1 MTYTPTGDSE
11 EYLSSDDLEAIQ
23 QKNYEAS
30 NAINE
35 LESETGAIVEGET
48 ETETDESET
57 DSPTFQDRRD
67 SRRGSNVEEGK
78 ENAIKDF
85 FVPDYKAGETFADTP
100 LYQIT
105 NAPSQGVVNTI
116 TDTFNFFTSSARK
129 GFDIPAVPKV
139 GPYESNVAN
148 AISNISGL
156 VIPSMGFKSMLVKG
170 ATKVHLAGKSAP
182 WLQRLGNKKSFQWF
196 SKFGADVGTSTA
208 VDYVAEQNQTDDN
221 LVATLKDFWPR
232 TYQFIPDT
240 WATGDSDSADIKRS
254 KNVNEGAVF
263 GTLGHIVE
271 GMAFLFKA
279 GRSTRRATLI
289 AADVGNQK
297 RLDELTKDEFTDIVF
312 SDNPIEDSIMRNT
325 ARREKELDNLGTYLK
340 VTNPDSKEPLLGV
353 HDVFDVKESGLISK
367 SPDGVLGAAA
377 DAAQI
382 ANNVK
387 SSYGR
392 LGNVISNAALKYGLD
407 ITNRTDEVII
417 KDLAAQIKAGGKYS
431 KKLGTGEVLTQKQIA
446 EAGERLT
453 EILIDPRMQ
462 PGDMYKLL
470 DEFKISLADGSKVI
484 DDTGYAGVM
493 GTMKQYYKD
502 VLDMDTL
509 KAKAYLTTSLA
520 GQISDISEGARL
532 MDDKLVI
539 NQAIDQI
546 ADRLEYLMVEKG
558 LSSAFAGRTLRN
570 KRLWETAKS
579 SKKAQKAL
587 AKAALEEH
595 KNSIEELIPSAKNWA
610 QTMRRVAR
618 NNPDFLKPLML
629 ANEFADGDIDSLY
642 KLNKVAMNKFSSLSK
657 AFVDAN
663 PDMPSLVNK
672 QFMSTVFNSTLS
684 AIATPIRALTGN
696 AGGLTSNFISPMV
709 GSLMSGD
716 LATMKRVMWGHHSM
730 GDTLSRAY
738 KHMGMVY
745 RKASTDP
752 TKLSYVMREDIRVK
766 IADDLEWLTSY
777 AQAAQKN
784 GEDGPMAMLNLYET
798 LTDIAQDPNLRFG
811 VNAMTALDGFS
822 RSTLGSIEAR
832 YIAYDNMLS
841 SGDEITEA
849 GIKKAS
855 DDIYKNYFDEEGMI
869 TDKAVEWANSEI
881 ALNLDNDWV
890 DGFSNLINTVPIA
903 RTHFMFPRT
912 SINVIDIFTKYSPG
926 GVFAK
931 EYQQLW
937 GPLGLIPGAGKKFED
952 FDIEEIAEVL
962 ARHGQSMDK
971 NFKAKFETIRM
982 TAKGRVALGTFS
994 TMGALKLFREG
1005 AITGNGHYDKSRQ
1018 RSRIKLGWK
1027 PKTIKVPGTNLE
1039 ASYEFLGPIGDW
1051 LALAVDAADNLDLA
1065 SSAWTEQQFQKL
1077 AFIFSASLTNKS
1089 VLSNV
1094 EPLNDIL
1101 QGDVKALN
1109 RWAASMGNNMLPMGG
1124 FRNEIGRVMNPALR
1138 DIKGEMVDN
1147 WRNRNNWLDAFD
1159 PNRSLPELYDPIDGG
1174 KVGFPENYW
1183 TRAWNAYSPIKVS
1196 ERMSEHK
1203 QWLLDAEYN
1212 YSPQL
1217 ATSINGAE
1225 LTNKQRSA
1233 MGSKIG
1239 EQGIFKRE
1247 VIKIMK
1253 DAEKLT
1259 YKGREFPNLKGVV
1272 GFTNM
1277 MKVLRRSGVSMQD
1290 LDIAEFADVYSRL
1303 DRAFVKAKKAAAFGL
1318 DPVMKSEIKAAELK
1332 KKELKEAAKRKNV
1345 DEVLRLANE

>member
-1 MTYTPTGDSE
+1 MTYTPTGDSDQ
-11 EYLSSDDLEAIQ
+11 YLSPEELDAQ
-23 QKNYEAS
+23 QQEL
-30 NAINE
+30 INE
-35 LESETGAIVEGET
+35 SQLANEVQSIDDQIPVEETG
-48 ETETDESET
+48 ET
-57 DSPTFQDRRD
+57 DSNTFQDRRD
-67 SRRGSNVEEGK
+67 SRRGSNADEDK
-78 ENAIKDF
+78 QNAVKDF
-85 FVPDYKAGETFADTP
+85 IVPDYEAGETFSDTP
-100 LYQIT
+100 LYEVM
-105 NAPSQGVVNTI
+105 NAPAQGVVNTM
-116 TDTFNFFTSSARK
+116 TDTFNFFTHSARK
-129 GFDIPAVPKV
+129 GFNIPEVPKV

-148 AISNISGL
+148 AIRDISGL

-170 ATKVHLAGKSAP
+170 ATKLQAAKFGPK

-232 TYQFIPDT
+232 TYQFIPDV
-240 WATGDSDSADIKRS
+240 WATGDSDTADIKRS

-271 GMAFLFKA
+271 GVAMLAKA
-279 GRSTRRATLI
+279 GRSTRKATFL

-297 RLDELTKDEFTDIVF
+297 RLEELTKDEFTDIVF

-353 HDVFDVKESGLISK
+353 HDVFDVKETGLISK

-417 KDLAAQIKAGGKYS
+417 RDLAAQIKAGGKYS

-453 EILIDPRMQ
+453 EVLIDPRMQ

-470 DEFKISLADGSKVI
+470 DEFKISLTDGNKII
-484 DDTGYAGVM
+484 DDVAYAGVM
-493 GTMKQYYKD
+493 GAMSDYYKQI
-502 VLDMDTL
+502 LDMDML

-520 GQISDISEGARL
+520 GQISDIAEGARL
-532 MDDKLVI
+532 MDDSLVV

-546 ADRLEYLMVEKG
+546 ADRVEYLMVEKG
-558 LSSAFAGRTLRN
+558 LNAAFSGRTLRN

-579 SKKAQKAL
+579 SKKAAKAL
-587 AKAALEEH
+587 NDNALVEH
-595 KNSIEELIPSAKNWA
+595 RNLIEELVPNAKNWS
-610 QTMRRVAR
+610 QTMRRVAKE
-618 NNPDFLKPLML
+618 NPDFLKPLMM
-629 ANEFADGDIDSLY
+629 ANEFADGNIDSLY
-642 KLNKVAMNKFSSLSK
+642 KMNKVAMNKFSTLSK
-657 AFVDAN
+657 AFIDAN

-672 QFMSTVFNSTLS
+672 QFMSTIFNSTLS
-684 AIATPIRALTGN
+684 ALATPIRALTGN
-696 AGGLTSNFISPMV
+696 AGGLTSNFVSPMV

-730 GDTLSRAY
+730 GDTLNRAY
-738 KHMGMVY
+738 KHMGLVY
-745 RKASTDP
+745 RKAATDP
-752 TKLSYVMREDIRVK
+752 TKLSYVMREDIRLK

-784 GEDGPMAMLNLYET
+784 GEDGPMAILNLYET

-832 YIAYDNMLS
+832 YTAFDNMLKN
-841 SGDEITEA
+841 GDEITEA

-855 DDIYKNYFDEEGMI
+855 DDIYKTYFDENGMI
-869 TDKAVEWANSEI
+869 TNKAVEWANSEI
-881 ALNLDNDWV
+881 ALNLDSEWV
-890 DGFSNLINTVPIA
+890 DGFGALINRFPIA

-912 SINVIDIFTKYSPG
+912 AVNVIDIFSKYSPG
-926 GVFAK
+926 GIFAR

-937 GPLGLIPGAGKKFED
+937 GPVGLVPGLGKKFED

-962 ARHGQSMDK
+962 SRHGQTMDG

-1018 RSRIKLGWK
+1018 RSRVKLGWK
-1027 PKTIKVPGTNLE
+1027 PKTVKVPGTNLE

-1051 LALAVDAADNLDLA
+1051 LAFTVDVADNFDLA
-1065 SSAWTEQQFQKL
+1065 STAWTEQMFQKL
-1077 AFIFSASLTNKS
+1077 SFVFSASMINKS

-1109 RWAASMGNNMLPMGG
+1109 RWGASMGNNLFPLGG

-1138 DIKGEMVDN
+1138 DIKGEMIDN

-1183 TRAWNAYSPIKVS
+1183 TRAWNAYAPIKVS
-1196 ERMSEHK
+1196 ERISPEK
-1203 QWLLDAEYN
+1203 QWLIDAEYN
-1212 YSPQL
+1212 YSPQV
-1217 ATSINGAE
+1217 ATSTGGAE
-1225 LTNKQRSA
+1225 LENSERSA
-1233 MGSKIG
+1233 LSGKIG
-1239 EQGIFKRE
+1239 EQAIFNKE
-1247 VIKIMK
+1247 LKKIIK
-1253 DAEKLT
+1253 DAQKIT
-1259 YKGREFPNLKGVV
+1259 YRGREYPFLKGKV
-1272 GFTNM
+1272 GFIEILKTA
-1277 MKVLRRSGVSMQD
+1277 RQYGVSAED
-1290 LDIAEFADVYSRL
+1290 LEISDFAQIYSRL
-1303 DRAFVKAKKAAAFGL
+1303 DRAFVKAKKIAESSL
-1318 DPVMKSEIKAAELK
+1318 DPKILAGIKAREIK
-1332 KKELKEAAKRKNV
+1332 KEEIKQAAKSG
-1345 DEVLRLANE
+1345 DIDGVLKIANE